1 VYISRLDRRSSNSAS
16 LHCDTLEEGNGSLE
30 YQNSSI
36 IIWRLEKI
44 LVDENVLDGYGH
56 NHVLEL

>member
-1 VYISRLDRRSSNSAS
+1 M
-16 LHCDTLEEGNGSLE
+16 TLEGGNGPLE
-30 YQNSSI
+30 YQNSNI